1 MNTQQEYALTSHW
14 EDFKTGEVKQITEAR
29 FKENNF
35 SFASDTFE
43 RCAIHSSYKSDGMW
57 LAFKYTLKKVNV
69 GTDDGE
75 IIKEYLINSSGKCV
89 LNSEEV
95 NPVTKQKPILK
106 PKSVI
111 NPSELASQIVGC
123 DILKK
128 RGFFH
133 VTSAKVLSL
142 RDGVK
147 IEARC
152 QVVTH
157 KLCADN
163 LVNGTQAMGENVF
176 ILSLDEAEKLMESSK
191 RKEEPVNTGSFY
203 QWYEVYRE
211 EGYEP
216 DQAESRAERSA
227 KSNQPLPSWYVNPIP
242 VTYNSSDI
250 PEDCPF

>member
-1 MNTQQEYALTSHW
+1 MTTEQEYALTSHW
-14 EDFKTGEVKQITEAR
+14 EEFKTGKVRQITEAR
-29 FKENNF
+29 FKQDDF
-35 SFASDTFE
+35 TLASHIFE
-43 RCAIHSSYKSDGMW
+43 ECAMHSSYKSDDTW
-57 LAFKYTLKKVNV
+57 LAFKYTLKRVNV

-75 IIKEYLINSSGKCV
+75 IIKEYLVNSSGKCV
-89 LNSEEV
+89 LTSEQVE
-95 NPVTKQKPILK
+95 PVTKQKLILK
-106 PKSVI
+106 SKSVI
-111 NPSELASQIVGC
+111 NSSELASQIVGC
-123 DILKK
+123 DILNK

-133 VTSAKVLSL
+133 VTSANVLSL

-147 IEARC
+147 IKARC

-176 ILSLDEAEKLMESSK
+176 ILSLDEAEKLMQSSK
-191 RKEEPVNTGSFY
+191 RKEDPVNTGNFY

-216 DQAESRAERSA
+216 DKAESMAERSA
-227 KSNQPLPSWYVNPIP
+227 KSNQPLPSWYLNPTP
-242 VTYNSSDI
+242 ATKSNV